1 MTGPPSPPRREPS
14 YALLALAGILAGLV
28 VVVVV
33 LLLTGG
39 DDEAAPTTF
48 PPTIAAPTTSSAPPT
63 TEVTTTAATTAPHPP
78 FAGSTDPQQAP
89 GDPFGAFAFL
99 ADVRVQQREGFTR
112 VVFDFEGD
120 TVPWWSVEYAAG
132 PFVSISD
139 EPIPIGGTAFLRVV
153 LASTSFDLS
162 GAEVRI
168 TYDGPEQVA
177 ANTRSVVEMVRTDD
191 FEGSSTWVVGVMG
204 VKPYA
209 VGTLTGPARIFID
222 IED

>member
-1 MTGPPSPPRREPS
+1 MTGPPAPPRREPS
-14 YALLALAGILAGLV
+14 YGLLVLAGVLAGLV

-33 LLLTGG
+33 LLLIEG
-39 DDEAAPTTF
+39 DDEADPTTVL
-48 PPTIAAPTTSSAPPT
+48 PTIAAPTTSSAPPT
-63 TEVTTTAATTAPHPP
+63 TVATTTTATTAPTES
-78 FAGSTDPQQAP
+78 FAGSTDPQTAP
-89 GDPFGAFAFL
+89 GDPFGSFAFL
-99 ADVRVQQREGFTR
+99 SDVRVQQREGFTR

-132 PFVSISD
+132 PFVSVAD
-139 EPIPIGGTAFLRVV
+139 EPIPVGGTAFLRVV

-177 ANTRSVVEMVRTDD
+177 ANTNSVVEIVRTDD

-204 VKPYA
+204 IKPYA